1 MRVVNN
7 TKANAK
13 TYIRNDL
20 KSNVTNLHSEDSN
33 IQDTMAILCNLVGG
47 SLLRIDQEMTG
58 YCQIARENI
67 SLAVQQLNTAAS
79 LVDKLD
85 TTEEIPDDGC

>member
-7 TKANAK
+7 TKENAK

-47 SLLRIDQEMTG
+47 SLLRVDQEMIG
-58 YCQIARENI
+58 YCRAARENI